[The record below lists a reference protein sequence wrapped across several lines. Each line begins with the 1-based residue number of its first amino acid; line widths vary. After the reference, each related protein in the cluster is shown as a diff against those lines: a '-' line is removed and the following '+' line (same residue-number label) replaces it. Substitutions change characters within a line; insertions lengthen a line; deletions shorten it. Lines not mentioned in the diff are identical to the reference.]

1 MTSSVEND
9 PQVEKE
15 EMIQDDGA
23 GKRSPAARA
32 VSYILFVVM
41 LVALD
46 QWTKHLAVL
55 HLKEQPAVSLIKGAL
70 ELRYL
75 ENNGAAFSI
84 LQGRQPVF
92 FVLTAVFLA
101 LFIWFCWR
109 VPKTKKYLPLI
120 MCMLFLSGG
129 AVGNLIDRAAHSY
142 VVDFIYISLIDFPIF
157 NVADIYVTLSVI
169 ALVLLLMFRYKESD
183 MKFLHRR
190 KDA

>member
-1 MTSSVEND
+1 MTSSAEND

-23 GKRSPAARA
+23 VKRSPAARA

-92 FVLTAVFLA
+92 FVLTAVFLT

>member
-1 MTSSVEND
+1 MTSSAEND

-92 FVLTAVFLA
+92 FVLTAVFLT